1 MRIFVWLR
9 AVARL
14 RAALVLVPALLP
26 ALLLTAC
33 IPPGSER
40 PGAGNWKFVKRTDLV
55 LGTVTVVRLYLQSY
69 DFNKNEIEYTELELS
84 CFKQQP
90 VVKLQFP
97 FKVGSNRSAT
107 LAYRFD
113 EKPVRESSARFLQDF
128 RTIVLEDK
136 NEVADF
142 IKELGT
148 AQMLALSVDSLI
160 VGRTSLR
167 LKVQGAPQAIEAA
180 YAACPVGDRA
190 KQA

>member
-1 MRIFVWLR
+1 
-9 AVARL
+9 
-14 RAALVLVPALLP
+14 
-26 ALLLTAC
+26 
-33 IPPGSER
+33 
-40 PGAGNWKFVKRTDLV
+40 
-55 LGTVTVVRLYLQSY
+55 
-69 DFNKNEIEYTELELS
+69 
-84 CFKQQP
+84 
-90 VVKLQFP
+90 
-97 FKVGSNRSAT
+97 
-107 LAYRFD
+107 
-113 EKPVRESSARFLQDF
+113 VRESSARFLQDF